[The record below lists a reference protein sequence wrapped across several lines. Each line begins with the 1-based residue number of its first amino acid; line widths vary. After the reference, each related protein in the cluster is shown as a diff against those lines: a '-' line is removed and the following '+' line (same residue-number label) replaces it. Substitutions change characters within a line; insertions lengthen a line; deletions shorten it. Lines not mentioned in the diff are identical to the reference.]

1 MSKIAELLRASR
13 VMPVITIEDPELA
26 VPTAKALLEAGLP
39 IMELMLRTPKSLEAL
54 RNITRALPS
63 MKVGAGTVLHA
74 AQMQQAEEAGAAFTV
89 APGATPALY
98 VAASR
103 SRLPFLPAVGTA
115 SELMLALE
123 QGYTHCKL
131 FPASVLGSKM
141 AGALNGPFPEA
152 RFCATGGISR
162 TNIRE
167 FLSQPNIMTVGC
179 SWLATPELI
188 ASANWRQIH
197 SNAEEACALA
207 DNVRGV
213 CY

>member
-1 MSKIAELLRASR
+1 MSTIPELLRASR
-13 VMPVITIEDPELA
+13 VMPVITIDNPELA
-26 VPTAKALLEAGLP
+26 VPVAKALLEAGLP

-63 MKVGAGTVLHA
+63 MKVGAGTVLNA
-74 AQMQQAEEAGAAFTV
+74 EQMRQAEEAGASFTV
-89 APGATPALY
+89 SPGATPALY
-98 VAASR
+98 AAAGK
-103 SRLPFLPAVGTA
+103 SRLPYLPAVSSA
-115 SELMLALE
+115 SELMLAME
-123 QGYTHCKL
+123 HGHAHCKL
-131 FPASVLGSKM
+131 FPAAVLGSKL

-162 TNIRE
+162 TNLRE
-167 FLSQPNIMTVGC
+167 FLSQPNVLTVGC

-188 ASANWRQIH
+188 AGANWRQIH

-213 CY
+213 CF